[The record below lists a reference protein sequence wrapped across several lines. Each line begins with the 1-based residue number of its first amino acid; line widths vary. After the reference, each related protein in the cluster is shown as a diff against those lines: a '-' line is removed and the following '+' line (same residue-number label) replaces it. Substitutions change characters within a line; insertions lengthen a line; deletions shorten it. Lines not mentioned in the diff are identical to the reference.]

1 MQEGPAV
8 ICHPFPVLKSPR
20 GFINT
25 PNTQMNSDFC
35 AFVIKS
41 ASLYSKDAQENLPFP
56 CNPIDSRS
64 SSSQH
69 QDCDG
74 WRREHPRELY

>member
-1 MQEGPAV
+1 MQEGPGV
-8 ICHPFPVLKSPR
+8 ICHPFPVLKGLR

-41 ASLYSKDAQENLPFP
+41 ASLYSKDARKPAISLQPYRFQKLLKPAP
-56 CNPIDSRS
+56 
-64 SSSQH
+64 
-69 QDCDG
+69 G
-74 WRREHPRELY
+74 L